1 MYGDLPAAVSHP
13 CSEIAFW
20 DKDSLEKLGMLDVP
34 LSLSGCAHIDGGRL
48 YICSRKM
55 LEIMNESKDLE
66 ETKEKARDLLK
77 K

>member
-1 MYGDLPAAVSHP
+1 
-13 CSEIAFW
+13 
-20 DKDSLEKLGMLDVP
+20 MLDVP
-34 LSLSGCAHIDGGRL
+34 LSLSGRAHIDGGRL

-66 ETKEKARDLLK
+66 ETKEKVRDLLK